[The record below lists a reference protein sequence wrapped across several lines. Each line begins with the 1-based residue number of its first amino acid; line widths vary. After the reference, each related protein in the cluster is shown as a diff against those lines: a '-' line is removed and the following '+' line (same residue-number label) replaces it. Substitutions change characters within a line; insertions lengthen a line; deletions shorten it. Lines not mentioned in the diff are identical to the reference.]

1 MKNLII
7 YLLMIAAQFAVSQNL
22 EGSAYEQDT
31 ETQLKDFKMSVVV
44 DSEADL
50 NKTFTMNDLDQLINR
65 VSEDQSVSFELTC
78 KTTANKA
85 SKSISYKIEGNAS
98 DIESFREGVVKIRK
112 AAVKYFKNN

>member
-7 YLLMIAAQFAVSQNL
+7 YVMMIAAQYAASQNL
-22 EGSAYEQDT
+22 EGNAFEKDAN
-31 ETQLKDFKMSVVV
+31 TQIADFKMAVSVA
-44 DSEADL
+44 SEADL

-65 VSEDQSVSFELTC
+65 VSDDQSVSFELTC
-78 KTTANKA
+78 KTSANKG